1 MSQNEDLI
9 KLYSGIFG
17 HQVILK
23 NRKGK
28 IVMIIPKLKPKVP
41 PSEKQLAQRE
51 RLKQGARYA
60 NYVLETPALF
70 AEYSAKAG
78 KGQSVYRI
86 ALNDFLKPPYIR
98 KIDNS
103 GYHGNIGDRIIVVAG
118 DYFKV
123 TSVTVKIYGEEGKVI
138 EEGACVQRMPTGN
151 YEYIATVQIPE
162 QDCKG
167 ILASVTDLPGN
178 VTSFAVGEILTEGR
192 DGKV

>member
-1 MSQNEDLI
+1 
-9 KLYSGIFG
+9 
-17 HQVILK
+17 
-23 NRKGK
+23 
-28 IVMIIPKLKPKVP
+28 MIIPKLKPKVP

-98 KIDNS
+98 KVDNS

-138 EEGACVQRMPTGN
+138 EEGACVQSMPTGN